1 MQDILSIVVPIAV
14 AHAVVLAVLIVITRQ
29 LLLGDTKRAVNR
41 INEVEAEVRKK
52 EESIRREIDEHEKD
66 FARRKADSET
76 ELLRHKEH
84 SEQEVA
90 TLKEQMVGD
99 AKKESTKIIEQAR
112 KNEAK
117 FRGQIAQEMEEKA
130 VEYGAEVFKLVFS
143 ERMGEQLHRQFMDE
157 LLDALSEIEEAN
169 ITVDGDDA
177 EFVSSFSFDDDQKTR
192 FQNLLKDK
200 FGLDIEVREKVDS
213 SLLAGMV
220 FKLGSLEIDGSLRNR
235 YREAAEEVKKV
246 VHQTA

>member
-1 MQDILSIVVPIAV
+1 MESGRRYPKIEAKRTLSM
-14 AHAVVLAVLIVITRQ
+14 HF
-29 LLLGDTKRAVNR
+29 KRPE
-41 INEVEAEVRKK
+41 I
-52 EESIRREIDEHEKD
+52 IRPPSEWKSYFLPLTSGCSNNTCAFCGYYGSKLQIRE
-66 FARRKADSET
+66 
-76 ELLRHKEH
+76 
-84 SEQEVA
+84 
-90 TLKEQMVGD
+90 VGD
-99 AKKESTKIIEQAR
+99 AKKESSRIIEQAR

-157 LLDALSEIEEAN
+157 LLDALSEIEGAN

-177 EFVSSFSFDDDQKTR
+177 EFVSSFAFDDDQKTR

-200 FGLDIEVREKVDS
+200 FDLDIEVKEKVDS

-235 YREAAEEVKKV
+235 YQEAAQEVKKV
-246 VHQTA
+246 AHQIA